1 MKKLTIILLFI
12 STITIAQ
19 TSQQLQQQ
27 RENNRAMNQIFQQA
41 QQMERQM
48 LHHQRSMDRILQN
61 SDQELRSTEVQAT
74 IVEKDIHG
82 NVRSYSEIRSNGAMN
97 QRSPQGNTIKTF
109 DTFPKYVPYEK
120 RPR

>member
-27 RENNRAMNQIFQQA
+27 RENNREMNQIFQQA

-61 SDQELRSTEVQAT
+61 SDRELRSTEVQAT